1 MRFLGALTALVLLVA
16 PACSPPPSARRIHM
30 GTSNLSSPTP
40 LLATAISHAT
50 HLGKAGPATE
60 VDLSLGLKVRR
71 PDELAELRASGQTVT
86 PDQYAAEFGP
96 DPAGV
101 QAALRTL
108 TSGGLHATWRPGSGL
123 IAAAGPAPAVAAVFT
138 IDIEDYRLANGTTF
152 YASLDTPRLPAEV
165 AAVVTSVTGLDNF
178 RRNRTYAVR
187 PGGMTPADL
196 VTYYNLKPLRDS
208 GLDGTGITIV
218 LPEIDDLP
226 NLTDLNKFATKFSL
240 PPFDPLVT
248 IKRDPAWG
256 TPEKPQGE
264 AVLDLEVIH
273 EIAPAAKMVVYLS
286 APDFAH
292 ADRAFDQLVTDHL
305 GSIISESL
313 GACEPE
319 TPLGHRDSYAN
330 IQDRSVALGMSHFIA
345 SGDSGAF
352 TCGVDQPP
360 AASFPSTLANVTA
373 VGGTTVFESVQGV
386 YFKEAAWGGPIGE
399 TGSGGGAS
407 QFYPIPDYQ
416 KAVGEAAG
424 HSFRQVP
431 DVAADADP
439 NSGFAIIFMGQ
450 DGQAGGTSAAA
461 PFWAATIA
469 LIDQD
474 LKRKGMRE
482 TGFANPAI
490 YWMGTNASKLPAN
503 PFHDVKVGNNL
514 GFDSVPGWDFATG
527 WGSMD
532 GAALDAAW
540 ILYIKG
546 GGA

>member
-16 PACSPPPSARRIHM
+16 AACSPPPSERPIHM

-71 PDELAELRASGQTVT
+71 PDELAELLASGQTVT

-152 YASLDTPRLPAEV
+152 YASLDTPRLPADV

-248 IKRDPAWG
+248 IKRDPYTRSPLRRRWSSTSQLRTSRTRTEHSTSWSPTIWARSSPRALGPANRRPRSAIATATRTSRTARWPWG
-256 TPEKPQGE
+256 CRIS
-264 AVLDLEVIH
+264 LR
-273 EIAPAAKMVVYLS
+273 AATAALS
-286 APDFAH
+286 H
-292 ADRAFDQLVTDHL
+292 AASISHPRRAF
-305 GSIISESL
+305 
-313 GACEPE
+313 
-319 TPLGHRDSYAN
+319 HRRW
-330 IQDRSVALGMSHFIA
+330 Q
-345 SGDSGAF
+345 
-352 TCGVDQPP
+352 T
-360 AASFPSTLANVTA
+360 
-373 VGGTTVFESVQGV
+373 
-386 YFKEAAWGGPIGE
+386 
-399 TGSGGGAS
+399 
-407 QFYPIPDYQ
+407 
-416 KAVGEAAG
+416 
-424 HSFRQVP
+424 
-431 DVAADADP
+431 
-439 NSGFAIIFMGQ
+439 
-450 DGQAGGTSAAA
+450 
-461 PFWAATIA
+461 
-469 LIDQD
+469 
-474 LKRKGMRE
+474 
-482 TGFANPAI
+482 
-490 YWMGTNASKLPAN
+490 
-503 PFHDVKVGNNL
+503 
-514 GFDSVPGWDFATG
+514 
-527 WGSMD
+527 
-532 GAALDAAW
+532 
-540 ILYIKG
+540 
-546 GGA
+546 

>member
-16 PACSPPPSARRIHM
+16 AACSPPPSERPIHM

-40 LLATAISHAT
+40 LLATAISHST

-71 PDELAELRASGQTVT
+71 PDELAKLLASGQTVT

-152 YASLDTPRLPAEV
+152 YASLDTPRLPADV

-264 AVLDLEVIH
+264 AVLGPAGLHENAPPAEV
-273 EIAPAAKMVVYLS
+273 VVFLP
-286 APDFAH
+286 APDLAPPG
-292 ADRAFDQLVTDHL
+292 RAVHHPATHHF
-305 GSIISESL
+305 GSVLSRSL
-313 GACEPE
+313 G
-319 TPLGHRDSYAN
+319 G
-330 IQDRSVALGMSHFIA
+330 
-345 SGDSGAF
+345 
-352 TCGVDQPP
+352 
-360 AASFPSTLANVTA
+360 
-373 VGGTTVFESVQGV
+373 
-386 YFKEAAWGGPIGE
+386 
-399 TGSGGGAS
+399 
-407 QFYPIPDYQ
+407 
-416 KAVGEAAG
+416 
-424 HSFRQVP
+424 
-431 DVAADADP
+431 
-439 NSGFAIIFMGQ
+439 
-450 DGQAGGTSAAA
+450 
-461 PFWAATIA
+461 
-469 LIDQD
+469 
-474 LKRKGMRE
+474 RE
-482 TGFANPAI
+482 TGTP
-490 YWMGTNASKLPAN
+490 P
-503 PFHDVKVGNNL
+503 P
-514 GFDSVPGWDFATG
+514 PPPR
-527 WGSMD
+527 
-532 GAALDAAW
+532 
-540 ILYIKG
+540 
-546 GGA
+546 